1 VLWLPAIQLSHMF
14 TLVSISCT
22 AIRLLSEFEA
32 ENVYIVT
39 ATSIQQN
46 TNFSIRA
53 GIRFSNVKSH
63 FSLRC
68 QPFNLFQ
75 VVLTTVQVYRFLLRF
90 FILWMSVRLAATVL
104 I

>member
-1 VLWLPAIQLSHMF
+1 MLWLPAIQLSHIF
-14 TLVSISCT
+14 TSVSISCT
-22 AIRLLSEFEA
+22 AIGLLSEFEA

-46 TNFSIRA
+46 TNFSDQP
-53 GIRFSNVKSH
+53 GIGFNNVKSH

-75 VVLTTVQVYRFLLRF
+75 VLFTAVQVCRFLFMF
-90 FILWMSVRLAATVL
+90 FILWMSVRLAATVS